1 MNKKLIY
8 VICSILC
15 VFVIVATAI
24 KFTYSTDTD
33 ANKFK
38 KEYEKYNK
46 ELISLKISRN
56 NKIKYSDYKEVEEII
71 KGGTG
76 IIYLG
81 TPDSNWCRNVV
92 NPLIDAVNDSS
103 IDAIYYLDISKDMDY
118 YTVEDGNLTYMID
131 DNGNELK
138 GTDEYFSL
146 VDALNDY
153 LTEYKLILDDKEYTT
168 ENKRIYLPT
177 VIFVKNGNIIDF
189 HVSTVVSHI
198 EEDKKLTKK
207 EYKELYEIFESD
219 ILDITSDTCSIDKDG
234 SGC

>member
-15 VFVIVATAI
+15 VFVIVATVI
-24 KFTYSTDTD
+24 KFTYSSDTD
-33 ANKFK
+33 ASKFK
-38 KEYEKYNK
+38 KEYEEYNK

-71 KGGTG
+71 KSGTG

-103 IDAIYYLDISKDMDY
+103 IDTIYYLDISKDMDY
-118 YTVEDGNLTYMID
+118 YTVEDDELIYMID
-131 DNGNELK
+131 DNGTELS

-146 VDALNDY
+146 VDALSDY
-153 LTEYKLILDDKEYTT
+153 LTEYKLILDDKEYTSK
-168 ENKRIYLPT
+168 NKRIYLPT
-177 VIFVKNGNIIDF
+177 VIFVKDGSIIDF

-198 EEDKKLTKK
+198 DEDKKLTKK